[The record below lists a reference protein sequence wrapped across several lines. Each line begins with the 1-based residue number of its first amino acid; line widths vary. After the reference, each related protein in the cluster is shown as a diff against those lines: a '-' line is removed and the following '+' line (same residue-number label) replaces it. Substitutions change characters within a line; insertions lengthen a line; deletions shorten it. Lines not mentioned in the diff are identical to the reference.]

1 MAGINNRVVG
11 AVAIA
16 AIAGFSLAACSKS
29 NKAKTVTPNVTAPS
43 QAAGGNGGVG
53 SAGASAADGVVASIG
68 RCWQQHPARQWSGV
82 LDRYRRRHPG
92 RRGNAAGQHHRRHQ
106 RRPARR
112 NQLSQLHLDQGRVG
126 NGRRGERLLRNICIG
141 ERGACHREGARRRH
155 SGPTQQPGAELAD
168 R

>member
-53 SAGASAADGVVASIG
+53 SAGASAADGG
-68 RCWQQHPARQWSGV
+68 G
-82 LDRYRRRHPG
+82 
-92 RRGNAAGQHHRRHQ
+92 GNASADAGNNTLLANG
-106 RRPARR
+106 PA
-112 NQLSQLHLDQGRVG
+112 
-126 NGRRGERLLRNICIG
+126 C
-141 ERGACHREGARRRH
+141 
-155 SGPTQQPGAELAD
+155 
-168 R
+168 